1 MTDFGLT
8 FQQRYFDRINKYYN
22 HLQDGER
29 NKVIYLK
36 NMADKGKLNAK
47 DFNQLKELAES
58 LQIRTGKEYI

>member
-22 HLQDGER
+22 QLTDNER
-29 NKVIYLK
+29 DRLIYLK
-36 NMADKGKLNAK
+36 NMADKIGKLSAH

-58 LQIRTGKEYI
+58 LINKR